1 MKENA
6 DYVCGIIAH
15 NLKNFREKQK
25 LSMDQLAALSGVS
38 KSMIGQ
44 IERAETNT
52 SISTLWKIASRLHI
66 PFTSLIEHD
75 RESVTLVS
83 KETVDMV
90 RSEDDLFRIYPYFP
104 INGNQSFEI
113 LYIELDPGASNSSEP
128 HAAGTQEYLI
138 VFGSALELF
147 VGTQK
152 YEILPGNAISFLADQ
167 PHMYRN
173 ATDKMTTVINV
184 IVYKNE

>member
-52 SISTLWKIASRLHI
+52 SISTLWKIASGLHI

-75 RESVTLVS
+75 RESVTLVIPLLLRW
-83 KETVDMV
+83 KTMPQ
-90 RSEDDLFRIYPYFP
+90 RRTFFRVCR
-104 INGNQSFEI
+104 
-113 LYIELDPGASNSSEP
+113 L
-128 HAAGTQEYLI
+128 
-138 VFGSALELF
+138 
-147 VGTQK
+147 K
-152 YEILPGNAISFLADQ
+152 C
-167 PHMYRN
+167 R
-173 ATDKMTTVINV
+173 
-184 IVYKNE
+184 

>member
-1 MKENA
+1 
-6 DYVCGIIAH
+6 
-15 NLKNFREKQK
+15 
-25 LSMDQLAALSGVS
+25 MDQLAALSGVS

-52 SISTLWKIASRLHI
+52 SISTLWKIASGLHI

-90 RSEDDLFRIYPYFP
+90 RSEDDLFRIYPYF
-104 INGNQSFEI
+104 
-113 LYIELDPGASNSSEP
+113 LDPGASNNSEP

-184 IVYKNE
+184 IVYKND

>member
-52 SISTLWKIASRLHI
+52 SISTLWKIASGLHI

-113 LYIELDPGASNSSEP
+113 LYIELDPGASNSSELTLP
-128 HAAGTQEYLI
+128 ARGI
-138 VFGSALELF
+138 SVVFGSAVGLF

-184 IVYKNE
+184 IVYKND

>member
-1 MKENA
+1 
-6 DYVCGIIAH
+6 
-15 NLKNFREKQK
+15 
-25 LSMDQLAALSGVS
+25 MDQLAALSGVS

-52 SISTLWKIASRLHI
+52 SISTLWKIASGLHI

-113 LYIELDPGASNSSEP
+113 LYIQQLGASRCRHAGISDCIRQCVGIVRRHSE
-128 HAAGTQEYLI
+128 
-138 VFGSALELF
+138 V
-147 VGTQK
+147 
-152 YEILPGNAISFLADQ
+152 
-167 PHMYRN
+167 
-173 ATDKMTTVINV
+173 
-184 IVYKNE
+184 